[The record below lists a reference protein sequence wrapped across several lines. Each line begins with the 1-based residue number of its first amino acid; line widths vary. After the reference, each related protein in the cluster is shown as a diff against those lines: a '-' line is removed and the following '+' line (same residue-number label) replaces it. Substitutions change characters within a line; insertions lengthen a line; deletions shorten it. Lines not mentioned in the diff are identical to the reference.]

1 MAENEFIITEEM
13 VYDFNKSQMPS
24 IIRYGTSDKLL
35 GKEVEDIGDSP
46 FQKLSEEEKAVRI
59 DNYIEKHKGK
69 IFNRNE
75 DELRKKCEQEY
86 NSQACGEKRYSIDKS
101 REELLNGGC
110 KPDLVSNLVKDAA
123 ALCQLTY
130 ACDPNRAGDNLYRT
144 ASKNWKPYIPEQS
157 KEYLSAR
164 MNNLFQGIDWKK
176 PNLYSLSNNYSISQK
191 IGFGMFKEIF
201 FGEDLKIIKN
211 FEQRLSRKRTGF
223 FSMLY
228 FRIINGKFEFA
239 YVTAGTTFNLRD
251 QFWDVVLDY
260 GLVNVGQG
268 LTGMSPQ
275 HTLAIQN
282 AKILDEICRKKSW
295 KLYFFG
301 HSLGGGLAVANA
313 LATGREAIVFNNAGL
328 NRMRNRLHNSYV
340 KKNRITCYYTDKDFL
355 STENENKSNVIL
367 KSLWKTFTP
376 QIIGKREYLGTG
388 GHGIDEICQEFG
400 LDFFS
405 TREQIEKTGI

>member
-1 MAENEFIITEEM
+1 MAENEIIITEEM
-13 VYDFNKSQMPS
+13 VFDFNKSQIPS

-35 GKEVEDIGDSP
+35 GKEIEDIGDSP
-46 FQKLSEEEKAVRI
+46 FQQLSEGEKAARI

-75 DELRKKCEQEY
+75 NELRKKCEQEY
-86 NSQACGEKRYSIDKS
+86 NSQACGDKRYTIDES
-101 REELLNGGC
+101 RKELLKGNCGS
-110 KPDLVSNLVKDAA
+110 DLVKDAA

-130 ACDPNRAGDNLYRT
+130 ACDPNRAGDNLYHT
-144 ASKNWKPYIPEQS
+144 ASRNWMPYIPEQS

-164 MNNLFQGIDWKK
+164 MNNLFQGINWIK
-176 PNLYSLSNNYSISQK
+176 PNLHSLSNNYSISQK

-201 FGEDLKIIKN
+201 FGENLDIIRN
-211 FEQRLSRKRTGF
+211 FDRRLSRKRTGF

-228 FRIINGKFEFA
+228 YRTINGKLEFA

-251 QFWDVVLDY
+251 QPWDAALDNV
-260 GLVNVGQG
+260 LVNLGQG

-295 KLYFFG
+295 NLYFFG

-313 LATGREAIVFNNAGL
+313 LATDREAIVFNNAGL

-355 STENENKSNVIL
+355 STENENKSNIIL
-367 KSLWKTFTP
+367 KSLWKTATP

-388 GHGIDEICQEFG
+388 GHGIDGICQEFG
-400 LDFFS
+400 LEFFS
-405 TREQIEKTGI
+405 TREQIKTGI